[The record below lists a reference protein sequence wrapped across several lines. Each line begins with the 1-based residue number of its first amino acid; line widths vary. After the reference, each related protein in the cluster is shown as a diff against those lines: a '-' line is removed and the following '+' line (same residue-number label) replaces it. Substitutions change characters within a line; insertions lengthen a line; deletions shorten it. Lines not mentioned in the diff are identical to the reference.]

1 MRIKVLFSVLC
12 LFCGFAQAQS
22 TLLVMGDSLSAGY
35 GMQSK
40 DGWVALMET
49 ELKEQ
54 GYDVKIVNASISG
67 ETSGGGLRR
76 LPDLLEKHQPNHLI
90 LELGANDGLRG
101 QSLKTMRNNLSQM
114 IEKSQAIDANV
125 LVLGMM
131 IPPNYGRKYTERFHQ
146 SFKTVADKNGTA
158 LVEFFLQPVAL
169 QPNYFQADRVHPN
182 EEAQPLLLEHIW
194 PAVSELVKA
203 SQETDASTIY
213 D

>member
-1 MRIKVLFSVLC
+1 MRIKFLFSIFSLSVS
-12 LFCGFAQAQS
+12 LFCSALNAQT

-40 DGWVALMET
+40 DGWVRLLET
-49 ELKEQ
+49 QLDGQ
-54 GYDVKIVNASISG
+54 GYDVKIINASISG

-76 LPDLLEKHQPNHLI
+76 FPELLEKHQPNHVI

-101 QSLKTMRNNLSQM
+101 QSLKTMRANLSQM
-114 IEKSQAIDANV
+114 VQQSQSANATV

-146 SFKTVADKNGTA
+146 SFQTVAKENNAA
-158 LVEFFLQPVAL
+158 LVDFFLAPLAL

-182 EEAQPLLLEHIW
+182 EAAQPLLVEHLW
-194 PAVSELVKA
+194 PNIKQLVSG
-203 SQETDASTIY
+203 Q
-213 D
+213 

>member
-1 MRIKVLFSVLC
+1 MRIKVLFSILSLSVS
-12 LFCGFAQAQS
+12 LFCSALNAQT

-40 DGWVALMET
+40 DGWVRLLET
-49 ELKEQ
+49 QLDQQ
-54 GYDVKIVNASISG
+54 GYDVKIINASISG

-76 LPDLLEKHQPNHLI
+76 FPELLEKHQPNHVI

-101 QSLKTMRNNLSQM
+101 QSLKTMRANLSQM
-114 IEKSQAIDANV
+114 VQQSQSANATV

-146 SFKTVADKNGTA
+146 SFQTVAKENNAA
-158 LVEFFLQPVAL
+158 LVDFFLAPLAL

-182 EEAQPLLLEHIW
+182 EAAQPLLVEHLW
-194 PAVSELVKA
+194 PNIKQLVSG
-203 SQETDASTIY
+203 Q
-213 D
+213 